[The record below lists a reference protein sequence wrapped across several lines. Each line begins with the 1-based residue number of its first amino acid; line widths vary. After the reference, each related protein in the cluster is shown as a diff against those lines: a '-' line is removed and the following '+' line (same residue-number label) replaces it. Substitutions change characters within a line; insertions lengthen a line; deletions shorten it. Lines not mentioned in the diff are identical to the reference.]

1 MQLNE
6 LDNFN
11 LGDAIYFHDE
21 LNPALFDG
29 DKMKDRVREQ
39 LLLIAEDFVDHLG
52 INNLDI
58 TDITI
63 SGSNAAYSY
72 TRHSDIDLHILVD
85 MSKFN
90 DDDVY
95 RELFD
100 AKKTVYNDSHD
111 ITIDGYEVE
120 LYVQDTNQPVI
131 SLGEYSILH
140 NSWNRLPRKRRAHV
154 DQIAT
159 KLKYEKLI
167 KLGSYAYKTNS
178 AEKIKNV
185 LRTIKKYRQAGLDLN
200 GEFGPENLAF
210 KIMRKKGL
218 IKKLYDKLQDLHDE
232 RLSLPESVNEEK
244 EPLIMYHVT
253 PTRNLPFIK
262 RRGLIP
268 TMGSRSSQIEHEV
281 HGVFLF
287 PDKISAEDAVMNWL
301 GDQFDE
307 DEDLAMLAVNVSGLE
322 DSIQAGAEY
331 EKISTVPIE
340 PSRIKV
346 IHTMLECSGYI
357 PSVKQ
362 KNDPRFKT
370 ALTVDI
376 TPYSIQDNARKLGS
390 KIKRDGRPPLLRA

>member
-11 LGDAIYFHDE
+11 LGDAIHFHNE
-21 LNPALFDG
+21 LNPAIFDG
-29 DKMKDRVREQ
+29 DKMKDVVREQ

-58 TDITI
+58 SDITI

-85 MSKFN
+85 MNKFK

-100 AKKTVYNDSHD
+100 AKKTVYNDTHD
-111 ITIDGYEVE
+111 IKIDWYEVE

-140 NSWNRLPRKRRAHV
+140 NSWIRLPRKRRAHI
-154 DQIAT
+154 DQLAT
-159 KLKYEKLI
+159 KLKYQKLH

-200 GEFGPENLAF
+200 GEFGPENLAY
-210 KIMRKKGL
+210 KIMRKQGL

-232 RLSLPESVNEEK
+232 RLSLPE
-244 EPLIMYHVT
+244 
-253 PTRNLPFIK
+253 
-262 RRGLIP
+262 
-268 TMGSRSSQIEHEV
+268 
-281 HGVFLF
+281 
-287 PDKISAEDAVMNWL
+287 A
-301 GDQFDE
+301 
-307 DEDLAMLAVNVSGLE
+307 
-322 DSIQAGAEY
+322 
-331 EKISTVPIE
+331 
-340 PSRIKV
+340 
-346 IHTMLECSGYI
+346 SGYI
-357 PSVKQ
+357 PSTKE

-370 ALTVDI
+370 ALTVDV
-376 TPYSIQDNARKLGS
+376 TPYSIQDNAKKLGS
-390 KIKRDGRPPLLRA
+390 KITRAGIPPLLRP